1 MQFSIPFALV
11 CYFLILTLLEN
22 ISRIADVAIMRQH
35 NDLCSALYAFPH
47 NINMYK
53 SEHFHFTCK
62 CKHFLKCAP
71 LILNAKVHSKIC
83 QHAFTLCLGRM
94 KSLAGVRIGE
104 ESQLGAMAR

>member
-11 CYFLILTLLEN
+11 CYILILTLLEF
-22 ISRIADVAIMRQH
+22 SRIADVAIMRQH

-53 SEHFHFTCK
+53 LAHFHFTCK

-83 QHAFTLCLGRM
+83 QHAFTFSLARV

>member
-1 MQFSIPFALV
+1 MQFSISYAPV
-11 CYFLILTLLEN
+11 CCFLILTLLEN
-22 ISRIADVAIMRQH
+22 ISIVADVATLRRH
-35 NDLCSALYAFPH
+35 NDLCNALYEFPH

-53 SEHFHFTCK
+53 LAHFHFTCK

-71 LILNAKVHSKIC
+71 FILNAKVHSKIC
-83 QHAFTLCLGRM
+83 QHAFTLSLGRM